1 MTRYF
6 ETNLCWPGRACLP
19 FVSLSQHLFRL
30 CLFFLLRISFIREN
44 SSLHAGMQTINNVS
58 ENKISG
64 GIRMELVPMKAMMAP
79 GTVVNFVCAYFSTE
93 RLEIDLQVVGR
104 SSSVITTSNS
114 TKMMMSMGPP
124 VRDSLDRFPW
134 GSRRVLSL
142 VADADHRQ
150 VKCRVTNDQGLM
162 MGELTALIQPAGF
175 LSAEH
180 EDALKN
186 VSVCPS
192 LIFFSRNQIRSKIR
206 GLYASYKYICVL
218 YIYIAE
224 RFCLSVCP
232 SHLYVPVMFVCC
244 LFS

>member
-1 MTRYF
+1 
-6 ETNLCWPGRACLP
+6 
-19 FVSLSQHLFRL
+19 
-30 CLFFLLRISFIREN
+30 
-44 SSLHAGMQTINNVS
+44 
-58 ENKISG
+58 
-64 GIRMELVPMKAMMAP
+64 MELVPMKAMMAP

-180 EDALKN
+180 EDALKI

-192 LIFFSRNQIRSKIR
+192 LNFFFTKSNPIENPGALCI
-206 GLYASYKYICVL
+206 VH
-218 YIYIAE
+218 IYILNIY
-224 RFCLSVCP
+224 RRTLLPQCLSV
-232 SHLYVPVMFVCC
+232 SFVCARNVC
-244 LFS
+244 PLLIHLESALW